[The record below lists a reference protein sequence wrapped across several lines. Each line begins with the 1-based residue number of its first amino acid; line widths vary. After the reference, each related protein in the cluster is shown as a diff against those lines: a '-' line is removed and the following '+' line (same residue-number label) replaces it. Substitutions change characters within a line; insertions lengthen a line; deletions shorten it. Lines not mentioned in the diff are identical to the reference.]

1 MRYRYFMLAVSWERG
16 SPFVVKSLRHA
27 NERRPISLKCL
38 FWVTLFALNLR
49 MLLPLL
55 ASLLLGAPVDNV
67 INAIDTGVIDL
78 HGASKAQVLVIV
90 ADHGSGTSTFGEAL
104 NKHPCLFDVG
114 EPFGDSYLV
123 WTSSKIPECH
133 GTTPEATFDADSH
146 HLLHESNA
154 KLSTHLANVVKHLGV
169 SHIDS
174 GELYHGLH
182 YDLSEFFVRIRDL
195 VCKDVPANVCPAA
208 DCAIALKMF
217 PQVRAP

>member
-1 MRYRYFMLAVSWERG
+1 M
-16 SPFVVKSLRHA
+16 
-27 NERRPISLKCL
+27 ISL
-38 FWVTLFALNLR
+38 VTT
-49 MLLPLL
+49 
-55 ASLLLGAPVDNV
+55 LLLGAPVDNV
-67 INAIDTGVIDL
+67 IKTMDAGMIDL

-174 GELYHGLH
+174 GELYRGLH

-195 VCKDVPANVCPAA
+195 VCKDVPADVCPAA

-217 PQVRAP
+217 PQVCGPLMTPDDAWRRLETLW

>member
-1 MRYRYFMLAVSWERG
+1 
-16 SPFVVKSLRHA
+16 
-27 NERRPISLKCL
+27 
-38 FWVTLFALNLR
+38 

-78 HGASKAQVLVIV
+78 HGASKPQVLVIV

-217 PQVRAP
+217 PQVSAP

>member
-1 MRYRYFMLAVSWERG
+1 M
-16 SPFVVKSLRHA
+16 
-27 NERRPISLKCL
+27 ISL
-38 FWVTLFALNLR
+38 VT
-49 MLLPLL
+49 
-55 ASLLLGAPVDNV
+55 SLLLGAPVDNV
-67 INAIDTGVIDL
+67 IKTMDTGVIDL

-174 GELYHGLH
+174 GELYRGLH

-195 VCKDVPANVCPAA
+195 VCKDVPADVCPAA

-217 PQVRAP
+217 PQFVDAHTAGVRVKADLAGNPCHDAMNKKAMVAWKEALESFKHNSKVIATDCH

>member
-1 MRYRYFMLAVSWERG
+1 MHSCLG
-16 SPFVVKSLRHA
+16 SKCGSVKSSK
-27 NERRPISLKCL
+27 EG
-38 FWVTLFALNLR
+38 FALSTFGTMWL
-49 MLLPLL
+49 
-55 ASLLLGAPVDNV
+55 SLVTSLMLGAPVDNV
-67 INAIDTGVIDL
+67 IKTMDAGVIDL

-174 GELYHGLH
+174 GELYRGLH

-195 VCKDVPANVCPAA
+195 VCKDVPADVCPAA

-217 PQVRAP
+217 PQVCGPFDDAR